1 MRPPRS
7 REKALAILD
16 EGIRDYRSW
25 RQKRDMTEEVR
36 RLCAS
41 FGERTAERFAA
52 SAEREEP
59 EKAAAL
65 GCRRGAGGAALPG
78 GAGAGAGR
86 MGALYPGGPAGRGN
100 PLIRHTDLVCR
111 KCA

>member
-1 MRPPRS
+1 
-7 REKALAILD
+7 
-16 EGIRDYRSW
+16 
-25 RQKRDMTEEVR
+25 MTEEVR

-65 GCRRGAGGAALPG
+65 AAGGALEALLYRAARGLEPDEWARFIRAALPEG
-78 GAGAGAGR
+78 GI
-86 MGALYPGGPAGRGN
+86 P
-100 PLIRHTDLVCR
+100 
-111 KCA
+111 